1 MPDDGALLS
10 AGNVQNYMNTFD
22 RRSQWNPAGIQ
33 PIVDGLRDGSVT
45 RAMVQ
50 GMGLSQR
57 YKDHIYE
64 VAGPSQAPAAIRNPT
79 GQARE
84 LAELDADENPV
95 RQSPPAGQPPP
106 GNQNIEELLRRMS
119 ALENRAQTAEGMLNQ
134 FQQNQSDMKTS
145 RAAREREVDS
155 RYQTGRDEFSAY
167 KDTQADEFSKYKDTR
182 AKAVSDQFSTI
193 QDSTNAL
200 GEALTQQ
207 SNSLTAMGAE
217 NDEYRSGR
225 EAALDALRS
234 EDTVAREELDSR
246 VTKKA
251 SETNN
256 WISNQFNQQG
266 REYERFSN
274 EQANRRQQDLDNLAA
289 YQAQQ
294 NEKFADQSGQLSGL
308 DQRMAMNAGVTEAW
322 RSGQAGDLA
331 ALDQRQAEQDQ
342 ATNQRF
348 VDQSGRMDNFGQ
360 RFADQS
366 GELSALDQRMAMNAG
381 VTEAWRSGQ
390 AGDLAALDQQ
400 MAQRAGDENAW
411 RSGIAGDLASLDE
424 RENERAAQ
432 AKIEYDQRNRLDR
445 EAEADKTAKYQA
457 EQANRLDQRF
467 SWVQEEYDQSRRE
480 EKAAADLLYNEQESR
495 WRAGQD
501 EDEEWRLNQT
511 SNEAAYRLSQDEAA
525 KAESLRRLAEQEQRD
540 ADREERENAAR
551 LEREAKEAEQERKNR
566 ELYEA
571 LQAAKEERR
580 AINDE
585 RAIEKIKAATIEQD
599 RLDALKVQAPEEVV
613 SATET
618 TLADAL
624 TEDSTTNQSSAQ
636 TAVST
641 GLQADPSIA
650 TQAPAQNTQ
659 GDQVADAQRDEA
671 ARAAQQRT
679 VLNAP
684 NIQMPAVTDFSDFLR
699 FPTMALAERNAA
711 NPFQL
716 GNQQDMAYNAA
727 LGNAMNQV
735 KLADGTSFVQAL
747 QSRLNNSMLNPGS
760 LGMDRGAIQ
769 HLLQSAQGQIG
780 AANPYDTRREAILA
794 GPQAALQQRYK
805 EAQENLTSAAGVG
818 NDLGSPAFAEQQRK
832 LAADLMRERMNLES
846 QFGIQA
852 AGADMELPG
861 QRQAALSD
869 ALNTQLT
876 NNQGIQTMLGN
887 QINEFGTGL
896 QGLQDQQLAQREATN
911 ENIAQL
917 QTSANSLSDSQLQQ
931 QQAQMNQ
938 IMNLGQLQQNQF
950 NQTRTTMQDQSQ
962 VAQSLM
968 QQYYDFLAQQEG
980 AFTDAQGR
988 YDEGL
993 NLGNNAMGGFA
1004 QPNVGAALGAMTGLT
1019 GDFGNAAQAG
1029 AESQQNLLA
1038 AVGQMGQGLWNEY
1051 GPGAGDGAG
1060 AGNAAG
1066 GVSAPTLP
1074 ANQDWSDSGQD
1085 WTLGGN
1091 QLGGGGQGQFNI
1103 NAGMGNF
1110 MGTGADSLG
1119 YTGSGADMNTG
1130 NWAYDQFQSGNQG
1143 APNPFSNTG
1152 YQGPGGWDESQ
1163 GQNYFM
1169 QNPMQQNPPYRSGA
1183 GQSIPTI
1190 WAGSQ
1195 AQGSIQPAIN
1205 NQYSGGA
1212 SIQPAINTPNIWAE
1226 QEEPWSGVQFY

>member
-1 MPDDGALLS
+1 MASLERKWRSGLPDDGALLS

-22 RRSQWNPAGIQ
+22 RRNQWNPAGIQ

-95 RQSPPAGQPPP
+95 SQPAPAGQPPP

-119 ALENRAQTAEGMLNQ
+119 ALENRAKTAEGMLNQ
-134 FQQNQSDMKTS
+134 FQQNQSDMQKRTS
-145 RAAREREVDS
+145 
-155 RYQTGRDEFSAY
+155 T
-167 KDTQADEFSKYKDTR
+167 
-182 AKAVSDQFSTI
+182 
-193 QDSTNAL
+193 L

-217 NDEYRSGR
+217 NDEYRSAR
-225 EAALDALRS
+225 EALLDQRRN
-234 EDTVAREELDSR
+234 EDTGAREELDSR

-432 AKIEYDQRNRLDR
+432 TKIEYDQRNRLDR
-445 EAEADKTAKYQA
+445 EA
-457 EQANRLDQRF
+457 
-467 SWVQEEYDQSRRE
+467 YDQSRRE
-480 EKAAADLLYNEQESR
+480 DQAAADLLYKEQESR
-495 WRAGQD
+495 YRTGQD
-501 EDEEWRLNQT
+501 EIEEWRLNQT

-525 KAESLRRLAEQEQRD
+525 AAESLRRLAEQEQRD

-618 TLADAL
+618 SLADAL

-636 TAVST
+636 AAVST

-887 QINEFGTGL
+887 QINEFGIGL
-896 QGLQDQQLAQREATN
+896 QGLQNQQLAQREATN

-917 QTSANSLSDSQLQQ
+917 QTSANSLSDSQLAQ

-968 QQYYDFLAQQEG
+968 QQYYDFLAQQQG

-993 NLGNNAMGGFA
+993 TLGNNAMGGFA

-1029 AESQQNLLA
+1029 AEGQQNLLA
-1038 AVGQMGQGLWNEY
+1038 AVGKMGQGLWNEY

-1103 NAGMGNF
+1103 NVGMGNF

-1119 YTGSGADMNTG
+1119 YTGSGADMNTFP
-1130 NWAYDQFQSGNQG
+1130 ASQSNPLSNQ
-1143 APNPFSNTG
+1143 G
-1152 YQGPGGWDESQ
+1152 YQG
-1163 GQNYFM
+1163 Y
-1169 QNPMQQNPPYRSGA
+1169 
-1183 GQSIPTI
+1183 
-1190 WAGSQ
+1190 
-1195 AQGSIQPAIN
+1195 QGSIQPAIN
-1205 NQYSGGA
+1205 NPYFGGA
-1212 SIQPAINTPNIWAE
+1212 SIQPAINTPDIGAE
-1226 QEEPWSGVQFY
+1226 QKEPWSGVQFY